1 MTEPSRVPTRRELIA
16 SGARD
21 LSSVGVESARLEA
34 ERLMAHALGVARA
47 GLALTNDEPLTSAQ
61 ARAVGKLLLRRMSGE
76 PLQHIEGTVQFRDL
90 VLLADRRALIPRPET
105 EQLVEQVVRWARDRK
120 QDRGGIPGFGSP
132 SPVDTVLDIGTGSGA
147 IALAL
152 VSEGT
157 AARAVG
163 LDISSAALD
172 QAREN
177 CTRAGL
183 DGVVELRP
191 CGASPYEALFTDE
204 SFDAI
209 ISNPPY
215 IRDADLHG
223 LATEVRVH
231 DPRIALAGGADGLQ
245 VVREVAHGALARLRA
260 GGALFLE
267 IGADQGDAVREI
279 LRSVGP
285 WTVIEIRRDLSG
297 RDRFAVASV

>member
-1 MTEPSRVPTRRELIA
+1 MTELFRGPTRRELIA
-16 SGARD
+16 SGARE
-21 LSSVGVESARLEA
+21 LSSAGVESARLEA
-34 ERLMAHALGVARA
+34 ERLLAHALGVARA
-47 GLALTNDEPLTSAQ
+47 SLAMTDDDPLSPAQ
-61 ARAVGKLLLRRMSGE
+61 VGAVGDLLARRMSGE

-105 EQLVEQVVRWARDRK
+105 EQLVEQAVRWARDRK
-120 QDRGGIPGFGSP
+120 QDREETPGFGSSP
-132 SPVDTVLDIGTGSGA
+132 PVDTVLDIGTGSGA

-177 CTRAGL
+177 RALAGL
-183 DGVVELRP
+183 VDVVDLRL
-191 CGASPYEALFTDE
+191 CGANPYEALLTDE
-204 SFDAI
+204 RFDAI

-215 IRDADLHG
+215 IRDAELQG

-231 DPRIALAGGADGLQ
+231 DPRTALAGGTDGLE
-245 VVREVAHGALARLRA
+245 VVRTVMNGAPDWLRA

-267 IGADQGDAVREI
+267 IGADQGDAVREH
-279 LRSVGP
+279 LRSAGS
-285 WTVIEIRRDLSG
+285 WEVIEIRRDLSG

>member
-1 MTEPSRVPTRRELIA
+1 MTDPSRVPTRRELIA

-21 LSSVGVESARLEA
+21 LASAGVESARLEA
-34 ERLMAHALGVARA
+34 ERLMAHAIGVARA
-47 GLALTNDEPLTSAQ
+47 GLTLTNDELLTPAQ
-61 ARAVGKLLLRRMSGE
+61 VRAVGDLLLRRMSGE

-90 VLLADRRALIPRPET
+90 ELLADRRALIPRPET

-120 QDRGGIPGFGSP
+120 QDRGETPGIGSP
-132 SPVDTVLDIGTGSGA
+132 PPVDTVLDIGTGSGA

-177 CTRAGL
+177 RARAGL
-183 DGVVELRP
+183 VGIVELRQ
-191 CGASPYEALFTDE
+191 CGTSPYEALLADE
-204 SFDAI
+204 KFDAI

-215 IRDADLHG
+215 ISDEDLEG

-231 DPRIALAGGADGLQ
+231 DPRAALAGGADGLE
-245 VVREVAHGALARLRA
+245 VVRKVIQGAPARLRA

-267 IGADQGDAVREI
+267 IGADQGDTVREI
-279 LRSVGP
+279 LRSAGS
-285 WTVIEIRRDLSG
+285 WEAIEIRRDLSG

>member
-1 MTEPSRVPTRRELIA
+1 VTRPFRVPTRRELIA
-16 SGARD
+16 SGARE
-21 LSSVGVESARLEA
+21 LSSAGVESARLEA
-34 ERLMAHALGVARA
+34 ERLVAHALGVARA
-47 GLALTNDEPLTSAQ
+47 GLVLTHDVQLTPAE
-61 ARAVGKLLLRRMSGE
+61 ARAVGDLLLRRMSGE

-90 VLLADRRALIPRPET
+90 VLVADRRALIPRPET

-120 QDRGGIPGFGSP
+120 QDRGGTPGFGSP
-132 SPVDTVLDIGTGSGA
+132 PPVDTALDIGTGSGA

-177 CTRAGL
+177 RARTGL
-183 DGVVELRP
+183 VDVVDLRR
-191 CGASPYEALFTDE
+191 CGASPYEALLTDE
-204 SFDAI
+204 RFDAI

-215 IRDADLHG
+215 IMDADLQG

-231 DPRIALAGGADGLQ
+231 DPRAALAGGADGLG
-245 VVREVAHGALARLRA
+245 VVRIVIHGAPARLRA

-267 IGADQGDAVREI
+267 IGTDQGDAVREI
-279 LRSVGP
+279 LRSAGS
-285 WTVIEIRRDLSG
+285 WKAIEIRRDLAG